1 MATYYPLIP
10 RDAPQRL
17 SLVLP
22 IYNEVEVLPLV
33 IARLKLLLPTL
44 SSETEVIFVNDGS
57 SDRSLDLLI
66 AQANSDPRFKVVAL
80 ARNFGHKIA
89 ATAGLDCAIGD
100 AVVLMD
106 ADLQDPPELVSQMV
120 EKYCEGYDIV
130 YARRTKREGE
140 SLFKR
145 ISAWAF
151 YRLMRLLVD
160 RDLPVDVGDY
170 RLMSQLSLSAL
181 KGMGERHR
189 FLRGMASWIGFAT
202 AYVEFVRPPRAAGET
217 KYPLRRMFS
226 LAWDAAVSFS
236 PFPLRLAFLLG
247 GLFTALGLL
256 YGAYAVFRV
265 MSGLYVVPGW
275 TSGVVLICLTSGT
288 TMACLGVFG
297 EYLARLYDEA
307 KARPLYTVYRTI
319 NFLPPKDL

>member
-1 MATYYPLIP
+1 M
-10 RDAPQRL
+10 
-17 SLVLP
+17 LP

-33 IARLKLLLPTL
+33 IERLKLLLPTL
-44 SSETEVIFVNDGS
+44 SSETEIIFVNDGS

-80 ARNFGHKIA
+80 ARNFGHQIA

-106 ADLQDPPELVSQMV
+106 ADLQDPPELVSQMI

-170 RLMSQLSLSAL
+170 RLMSQVSLSAL
-181 KGMGERHR
+181 RGMGERHR
-189 FLRGMASWIGFAT
+189 FLRGMA
-202 AYVEFVRPPRAAGET
+202 R
-217 KYPLRRMFS
+217 
-226 LAWDAAVSFS
+226 
-236 PFPLRLAFLLG
+236 
-247 GLFTALGLL
+247 
-256 YGAYAVFRV
+256 
-265 MSGLYVVPGW
+265 
-275 TSGVVLICLTSGT
+275 
-288 TMACLGVFG
+288 
-297 EYLARLYDEA
+297 
-307 KARPLYTVYRTI
+307 
-319 NFLPPKDL
+319 